1 MRDRYAYDMSEV
13 VAKFDAKA
21 RYASRQKSQCREKQ
35 KYKLSKLSARTSK
48 RSARRQRESIEDKWR
63 EYIETPINANY

>member
-13 VAKFDAKA
+13 VAKFDART
-21 RYASRQKSQCREKQ
+21 RYESRRNSQCREKQ
-35 KYKLSKLSARTSK
+35 KYKLSKLHAKTNK